1 MDAFKL
7 MKELRVNYDQEVDYL
22 PKETGLS
29 LIESTNQNDG
39 RISAKCRDAKVED
52 LWSLTSFFGYTT
64 QTFVLAVNLLDRFLA
79 MMRIQPK
86 HLSCVSLSCLHMAA
100 KVTEEER
107 NLAPTGELIRIG
119 QCRFTVSDLG
129 RMEKI
134 IAEKLGFKSKSVTAL
149 TFLQLYH
156 QITLSHSTHRKE
168 TLSLEKLEAQLKAC
182 LCRISFSKA
191 KPSVLAFALLRLEI
205 EAFHSEDMLEI
216 AHHIQRHLKIADAEL
231 LLWRTQV
238 AQCLSA
244 YASPE
249 CSKPNHRKLQWVV
262 SRRTAQNLQSSYRS
276 VPELPTIPE
285 GCWDESESED
295 SCEDIMS
302 SGEESLSSSLGSDA
316 EGPFFPKHLLRHHKR
331 RQYLNA

>member
-7 MKELRVNYDQEVDYL
+7 MKELRVNYDQEVYYL

-29 LIESTNQNDG
+29 LIETTTQDDS
-39 RISAKCRDAKVED
+39 RISARCRDAKVED
-52 LWSLTSFFGYTT
+52 LWSLTSFFGYST

-100 KVTEEER
+100 KVTEEEC
-107 NLAPTGELIRIG
+107 NLTPTDELIRIG

-134 IAEKLGFKSKSVTAL
+134 IAEKLNFKSKAITAL
-149 TFLQLYH
+149 TFLHLYQ
-156 QITLSHSTHRKE
+156 QILLSHSTDRKE

-191 KPSVLAFALLRLEI
+191 KPSVLALSLLRQEI
-205 EAFHSEDMLEI
+205 EAVRSEDMLEI
-216 AHHIQRHLKIADAEL
+216 AYHIQRHLKIADGEL
-231 LLWRTQV
+231 LLWRERV
-238 AQCLSA
+238 AQCLLD

-249 CSKPNHRKLQWVV
+249 CSKPNHKRLQWIV
-262 SRRTAQNLQSSYRS
+262 SRRTAQSLHASYRS

-295 SCEDIMS
+295 SCEDVMS

-316 EGPFFPKHLLRHHKR
+316 EGRFFPLHLRCQKR
-331 RQYLNA
+331 RQHLDA

>member
-1 MDAFKL
+1 MDAYKL
-7 MKELRVNYDQEVDYL
+7 MKELRVNYEQEVFYL

-29 LIESTNQNDG
+29 LIESSTQDDS

-52 LWSLTSFFGYTT
+52 LWSLTSFFGYST

-100 KVTEEER
+100 KVTEDC
-107 NLAPTGELIRIG
+107 NVTSTDELIRIG

-134 IAEKLGFKSKSVTAL
+134 VSEKLNFKSKAITAL

-156 QITLSHSTHRKE
+156 QIALSHSTDRKE

-191 KPSVLAFALLRLEI
+191 KPSVLALSLLRQEI
-205 EAFHSEDMLEI
+205 KAVQSEDMLEI
-216 AHHIQRHLKIADAEL
+216 ASHIQRHLKIADGEL
-231 LLWRTQV
+231 RLWSERV
-238 AQCLSA
+238 AQCLSD
-244 YASPE
+244 YSSPE
-249 CSKPNHRKLQWVV
+249 CSKPNHRKLQWIV
-262 SRRTAQNLQSSYRS
+262 SRRTAQNLHSYRS

-285 GCWDESESED
+285 GGWDESESED
-295 SCEDIMS
+295 SCEDVMS
-302 SGEESLSSSLGSDA
+302 SGEESLSSSPGSDA
-316 EGPFFPKHLLRHHKR
+316 EGPFFPLHFRQQKQRQHLL
-331 RQYLNA
+331 A

>member
-1 MDAFKL
+1 MDAVKL
-7 MKELRVNYDQEVDYL
+7 MKELRVNYEQEASYL

-29 LIESTNQNDG
+29 LIESTVQGDS

-52 LWSLTSFFGYTT
+52 LWSLTSFFDYTT

-86 HLSCVSLSCLHMAA
+86 HLSCISLSCLHMAA
-100 KVTEEER
+100 KVTEEEC
-107 NLAPTGELIRIG
+107 NLTPTDELIRIG
-119 QCRFTVSDLG
+119 QCRFTVSDLC

-134 IAEKLGFKSKSVTAL
+134 VAEKLNFKSKAVTAL
-149 TFLQLYH
+149 TFLHLYH
-156 QITLSHSTHRKE
+156 QITASYCTDRKE

-191 KPSVLAFALLRLEI
+191 KPSVLALSLLKQEV
-205 EAFHSEDMLEI
+205 EAVQSEDMLEI
-216 AHHIQRHLKIADAEL
+216 THHIQRHLKIADSEL
-231 LLWRTQV
+231 LLWGERV
-238 AQCLSA
+238 ARCLSK

-249 CSKPNHRKLQWVV
+249 CSKPNHRKLQWIV
-262 SRRTAQNLQSSYRS
+262 SRRTAQNLHSHRS

-285 GCWDESESED
+285 GCWDESESDD
-295 SCEDIMS
+295 SCEDTMS

-316 EGPFFPKHLLRHHKR
+316 EGPYFPLCLR
-331 RQYLNA
+331 RQKPQQYLHA